1 MKGDF
6 KHLEAACGGKITP
19 ETLRVFAETTLAE
32 YTRFMEGL
40 GVLLARPE
48 EVTLH

>member
-1 MKGDF
+1 MKGF
-6 KHLEAACGGKITP
+6 ENLERACGGKITP
-19 ETLRVFAETTLAE
+19 ETLREFAETTLAE

-40 GVLLARPE
+40 GVLLHRPE